1 MPTYPI
7 TIRRCQH
14 IKVNGIQC
22 GSPAKRNEMHCYFH
36 EQCRLMSRE
45 INMKFTEHGII
56 KLPTLEDANSIQLG
70 LAEVMRLLVTH
81 QIDHKIAS
89 LLLRALR
96 IAAANLKFLSLEPP
110 PTQIVID
117 PQSVADRPLGA
128 TAWSTVEGQDYDLIQ
143 NHNQA
148 QVHDQVHDQ
157 VKDDTEDTQEP
168 GHHPAETASSGWV
181 PTPELSQVEMDIL
194 RLDAE
199 GKYAEADEI
208 RCKEE
213 PFFRLNPSSRA
224 RTARQV
230 PAGNPENSKHDPEP
244 SKATDGLT
252 VTAKEAGVGQLLI
265 PQYFP

>member
-45 INMKFTEHGII
+45 INMKFSEHGII
-56 KLPTLEDANSIQLG
+56 TLPTLEDANSIQLG

-96 IAAANLKFLSLEPP
+96 TAAANVKFLSTEPP
-110 PTQIVID
+110 PTQVVID
-117 PQSVADRPLGA
+117 PNCVANRPLGG
-128 TAWSTVEGQDYDLIQ
+128 TAWSTVEGQEYDLIQ
-143 NHNQA
+143 
-148 QVHDQVHDQ
+148 DIT
-157 VKDDTEDTQEP
+157 KDLSKDTHHTSDTQQGTRETNR
-168 GHHPAETASSGWV
+168 HSAETDRPSWTGTS
-181 PTPELSQVEMDIL
+181 ELAQFELDIL

-199 GKYAEADEI
+199 GKHAEADKI
-208 RCKEE
+208 RRDAE
-213 PFFRLNPSSRA
+213 PFFRLNPSSRS
-224 RTARQV
+224 RTALKI
-230 PAGNPENSKHDPEP
+230 PAGKLDPENSKNPLAP
-244 SKATDGLT
+244 KVRPPTD
-252 VTAKEAGVGQLLI
+252 
-265 PQYFP
+265 